1 MKTIYII
8 DDDNLYQLLLKRS
21 IEKLNP
27 ATKIVPFK
35 NGAEAWEYIEERLAM
50 GQAMPDFLLLDI
62 NMPVMDGWQF
72 LEVLQQKKEQ
82 FDPMLCIYMISSSID
97 QNDRSA
103 AMGNP
108 LIRQY
113 ISKPVPVDV
122 LTKIIHE

>member
-35 NGAEAWEYIEERLAM
+35 NGSEAWVHIEERLAT
-50 GQAMPDFLLLDI
+50 GQAMPDLLLLDI

-72 LEVLQQKKEQ
+72 LEVLEQKKEQ

-97 QNDRSA
+97 HNDRRA
-103 AMGNP
+103 ATSNP

-122 LTKIIHE
+122 LAKIIHE